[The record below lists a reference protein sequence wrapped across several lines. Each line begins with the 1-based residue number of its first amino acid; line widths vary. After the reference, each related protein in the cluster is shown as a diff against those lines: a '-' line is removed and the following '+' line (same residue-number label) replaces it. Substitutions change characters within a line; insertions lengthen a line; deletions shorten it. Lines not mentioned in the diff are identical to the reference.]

1 MSEQVFGYKGKRKV
15 SIPDPLFLYIEW
27 EIRATPENNSTLREL
42 IEDLD
47 MEYFPNTKNNIK
59 NSLPFLTFLQA
70 EMLFRGIKSAFGY
83 FQLEGVALASQVK
96 NNKLTGRPSTDDQP
110 VVRPF
115 IIDQQYSNL
124 VIPLVEATFRDERF
138 QQYSYDDLA
147 RYFTGIE
154 NNLFSLYGR
163 SLGLSQAQIPQFPA
177 AGTIRG
183 ALPRVQQ
190 VEQQRSIA
198 TDSTHSQMAKK
209 ASYYDEYEEP
219 VKRDKLTLAIAAI
232 GVLVGAIGLIIGM
245 VAAGQLKTQKE
256 QLLYLNSELKAAR
269 TLQEH
274 EHEADVFGRY
284 FLTYYYA
291 GNKDSLK
298 PFLSDGDARYTQ
310 PESATI
316 LSTILKNVKLSDD
329 GKTYTMTYVITFKD
343 AEERTTTKQVT
354 FDCVEKNSADYGWVI
369 TAEPITKNFGPA
381 KSNTGEKESKAEN
394 SDQGAEANNN
404 GGNSSA
410 ENNG

>member
-154 NNLFSLYGR
+154 NNLFSL
-163 SLGLSQAQIPQFPA
+163 
-177 AGTIRG
+177 T
-183 ALPRVQQ
+183 
-190 VEQQRSIA
+190 
-198 TDSTHSQMAKK
+198 
-209 ASYYDEYEEP
+209 
-219 VKRDKLTLAIAAI
+219 
-232 GVLVGAIGLIIGM
+232 GVV
-245 VAAGQLKTQKE
+245 
-256 QLLYLNSELKAAR
+256 
-269 TLQEH
+269 
-274 EHEADVFGRY
+274 
-284 FLTYYYA
+284 
-291 GNKDSLK
+291 
-298 PFLSDGDARYTQ
+298 
-310 PESATI
+310 
-316 LSTILKNVKLSDD
+316 
-329 GKTYTMTYVITFKD
+329 
-343 AEERTTTKQVT
+343 
-354 FDCVEKNSADYGWVI
+354 
-369 TAEPITKNFGPA
+369 
-381 KSNTGEKESKAEN
+381 
-394 SDQGAEANNN
+394 
-404 GGNSSA
+404 
-410 ENNG
+410 